1 MSHNDK
7 RTPHTDA
14 LETLGMIH
22 QHEEKRD
29 AIHLGVEP
37 VIAASAGL
45 YPGQRIGIIDGHAY
59 AAGIE
64 WDGKIVPYHGIVDP
78 FLPKGPI
85 PGEAFW
91 FVMAPRM
98 ITSLRHVWE
107 HPDFP
112 DSRETS
118 HEVAVSKA
126 WDDLNDAERKT
137 HVAIGTELG
146 KAWEF
151 MENYAEELSDYAGD
165 ITAEQLF
172 DQGLEAIEDPNGYN
186 YLVGGSSMEGE
197 RPSAEF
203 WEAMSVLLNRDLTNV
218 EKPNFFSC
226 SC

>member
-22 QHEEKRD
+22 QHDEKRD

-37 VIAASAGL
+37 VEAGEQL
-45 YPGQRIGIIDGHAY
+45 AVGAIIGIK
-59 AAGIE
+59 
-64 WDGKIVPYHGIVDP
+64 DGKAYQSTKRNGIKALGIVDP
-78 FLPKGPI
+78 FLESKVL
-85 PGEAFW
+85 PGQRFW
-91 FVMAPRM
+91 LVVMPRQ

-118 HEVAVSKA
+118 HVVVAPKA
-126 WDDLNDAERKT
+126 WDDLSDAERKT
-137 HVAIGTELG
+137 HVSIGTELG

-151 MENYAEELSDYAGD
+151 MENYAEELSDYEGD

-186 YLVGGSSMEGE
+186 YLVGGSSMEGG

-203 WEAMSVLLNRDLTNV
+203 WEAMSVLLNRDLTDV